1 MAGKRKPARATA
13 RTDRTPAPPIDF
25 KGRPPMICMLGEDLA
40 ESRRLQAQLAALVRR
55 RGAVSRIREEETEQE

>member
-25 KGRPPMICMLGEDLA
+25 KGRPPMICTLGEDLT
-40 ESRRLQAQLAALVRR
+40 ESRRLQEQLNEIRR
-55 RGAVSRIREEETEQE
+55 MSIKP